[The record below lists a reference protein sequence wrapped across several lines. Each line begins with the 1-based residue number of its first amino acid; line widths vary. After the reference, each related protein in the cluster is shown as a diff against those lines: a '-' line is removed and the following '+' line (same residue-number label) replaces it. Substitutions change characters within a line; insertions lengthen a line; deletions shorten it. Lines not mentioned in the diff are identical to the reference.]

1 MLSGIQPLTPS
12 EGSSGLG
19 NEIVMVNGD
28 GSNSDVFASEVRYS
42 MPKKG
47 EVIDLTQLP
56 VCSISPIIC
65 REENNS
71 VFIHD
76 QIMTNNEDELNQ
88 SPQIHGTAKRF
99 GWQSLYNKFQSCKT
113 YKALEKVVLT
123 ECNNVP
129 PLPDFFIGEIN
140 ITYDVID
147 RVSQNYIP
155 RDSLTPAKFKCKYV
169 PLMIEPDG
177 NCLLRSLSR
186 LTYGIESRH
195 MEIRCRIVMD
205 SMINIRNYTDHDYLV
220 RGASHTHQH
229 CSHIGE
235 LYCDYSGVPN
245 SPDANFTLSFIQSVF
260 KKDIM
265 RIRKENEWCD
275 MWQIHS
281 AANVLNCKIV
291 MLFPTKNI
299 RDDVRLDMHRAFW
312 PESLNFV
319 HEFGLLWT
327 SLNENA
333 MRYNHIVPLVKR
345 YSSNLQ

>member
-1 MLSGIQPLTPS
+1 
-12 EGSSGLG
+12 
-19 NEIVMVNGD
+19 
-28 GSNSDVFASEVRYS
+28 
-42 MPKKG
+42 
-47 EVIDLTQLP
+47 
-56 VCSISPIIC
+56 
-65 REENNS
+65 
-71 VFIHD
+71 
-76 QIMTNNEDELNQ
+76 
-88 SPQIHGTAKRF
+88 
-99 GWQSLYNKFQSCKT
+99 
-113 YKALEKVVLT
+113 
-123 ECNNVP
+123 
-129 PLPDFFIGEIN
+129 
-140 ITYDVID
+140 
-147 RVSQNYIP
+147 
-155 RDSLTPAKFKCKYV
+155 
-169 PLMIEPDG
+169 
-177 NCLLRSLSR
+177 
-186 LTYGIESRH
+186 
-195 MEIRCRIVMD
+195 MD
-205 SMINIRNYTDHDYLV
+205 SVINIRNYTDHDYLV

-245 SPDANFTLSFIQSVF
+245 SPDTNFTLSFIQSVF

>member
-1 MLSGIQPLTPS
+1 
-12 EGSSGLG
+12 
-19 NEIVMVNGD
+19 
-28 GSNSDVFASEVRYS
+28 
-42 MPKKG
+42 
-47 EVIDLTQLP
+47 
-56 VCSISPIIC
+56 
-65 REENNS
+65 
-71 VFIHD
+71 
-76 QIMTNNEDELNQ
+76 
-88 SPQIHGTAKRF
+88 
-99 GWQSLYNKFQSCKT
+99 
-113 YKALEKVVLT
+113 
-123 ECNNVP
+123 
-129 PLPDFFIGEIN
+129 
-140 ITYDVID
+140 
-147 RVSQNYIP
+147 
-155 RDSLTPAKFKCKYV
+155 
-169 PLMIEPDG
+169 
-177 NCLLRSLSR
+177 
-186 LTYGIESRH
+186 
-195 MEIRCRIVMD
+195 MD
-205 SMINIRNYTDHDYLV
+205 SVINIRNYTDHDYLV
-220 RGASHTHQH
+220 RGASHTCEH

-299 RDDVRLDMHRAFW
+299 QDDVRLDMHRVFW